1 MLGSLKGLFIQ
12 EDDAPVEKKA
22 EVKPAPTVAISS
34 VRPIAVSS
42 VYTGPLPPVS
52 QAVLPENGKM
62 KEKLKESLST
72 KTQGTPYEMYLKIM
86 DNLKTIPD
94 AATRTVAAGG
104 ALAAQAISKT
114 QLLQAAQS
122 NGIDF
127 LNAELVTFETEIGQ
141 EIADLQAST
150 DNQIAQLDEQIKSKR
165 EQQDQL
171 AREIVELGQQKDAA
185 STNLIQVKGKL
196 ELAKIE
202 FNSAHKQ
209 LLTEVQTDVDNITK
223 YIVGV

>member
-1 MLGSLKGLFIQ
+1 MLKGLKGLFVVEEEQ
-12 EDDAPVEKKA
+12 SELPKTEPKPVVMA
-22 EVKPAPTVAISS
+22 SS
-34 VRPIAVSS
+34 VRPMAVSS

-62 KEKLKESLST
+62 KEKLKEELLV
-72 KTQGTPYEMYLKIM
+72 KIEGTPYAMYLKIM
-86 DNLKTIPD
+86 EVMKTQIADP
-94 AATRTVAAGG
+94 ATRTVAVG
-104 ALAAQAISKT
+104 ASLAAQSVTKT

-122 NGIDF
+122 NGVDF
-127 LNAELVTFETEIGQ
+127 LNAELATFETEIGQ
-141 EIADLQAST
+141 NIADLQNST
-150 DNQIAQLDEQIKSKR
+150 DNEIAQLDEQIKSKR

-185 STNLIQVKGKL
+185 SSNLVQVKGKL

-209 LLTEVQTDVDNITK
+209 LLTEVQGDIESITK
-223 YIVGV
+223 YIIGA